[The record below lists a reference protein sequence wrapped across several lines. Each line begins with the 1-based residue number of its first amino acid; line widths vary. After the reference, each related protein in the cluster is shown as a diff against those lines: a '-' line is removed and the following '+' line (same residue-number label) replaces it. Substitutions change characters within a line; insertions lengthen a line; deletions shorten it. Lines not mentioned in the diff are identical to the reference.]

1 MICPK
6 CGAALADG
14 SKFCNVCGAPQEQ
27 PPQQPQ
33 FNQPVY
39 QQPTYAQQVYQDRQK
54 AMQYAQPQQPA
65 SEKPRKKFPVLVV
78 VIAAAVLVLCA
89 AALLLGL
96 VFGKKTV
103 YLTTEQVTENQ
114 TGTTT
119 YTYEYTEDG
128 KLSFYQLEIVYNN
141 EDYYS
146 YREDIT
152 TSVVYT
158 YDKKGKLASVEFEMN
173 GEDYEYE
180 YVYDKEGN
188 LKTLEGDNQEF
199 KIKCDEDGRI
209 TSVKSA
215 DNDSFSGKYSYHD
228 NGILKKASI
237 TRGSMEQELRYN
249 EHGKLLSNELKL
261 SGSLNSRTENKY
273 DDKGNVLENV
283 VETYSWGTLVQT
295 TTTSYTYED
304 GMAVAYEIEISMDEG
319 SVTFLFETEDEGL
332 ERIFEVADI
341 EIVGEDME
349 EMPEEIRDAMDHF
362 TIEMIYDEHGNLLEM
377 NMNLDEMGFSAANS
391 YSYVAV
397 KVPRNYAM
405 IYQDPVYFQAI
416 DASAGAPA
424 APAAAAPYVE
434 ETIPAIPEDVPA
446 Y

>member
-6 CGAALADG
+6 CGAALESG
-14 SKFCNVCGAPQEQ
+14 TRFCNVCGAPQQ
-27 PPQQPQ
+27 PVQPQQPQ

-54 AMQYAQPQQPA
+54 AMQYDA
-65 SEKPRKKFPVLVV
+65 SGQAAPRKPKKKFPVAVV
-78 VIAAAVLVLCA
+78 VIAVAVLALCA
-89 AALLLGL
+89 AALILSLA
-96 VFGKKTV
+96 FGKQTV
-103 YLTTEQVTENQ
+103 YLTAEQVTEDK
-114 TGTTT
+114 TGVTT

-128 KLSFYQLEIVYNN
+128 KLTFVQMEVEYKEA
-141 EDYYS
+141 YS
-146 YREDIT
+146 YMDDTIT
-152 TSVVYT
+152 TITYT
-158 YDKKGKLASVEFEMN
+158 YDKKGKHETVAFELN
-173 GEDYEYE
+173 GESYVYE
-180 YVYDKEGN
+180 YVYDKDGS
-188 LKTLEGDNQEF
+188 LKALEGDNQEF
-199 KIKCDEDGRI
+199 KIKCDDAGRI

-215 DNDSFSGKYSYHD
+215 DNDSFTGKYSYHD
-228 NGILKKASI
+228 NGILKKASVSNE
-237 TRGSMEQELRYN
+237 TVQWEYRYN
-249 EHGKLLSNELKL
+249 EQGKLLSNELKL

-319 SVTFLFETEDEGL
+319 SVTFLFETEDEDL

-349 EMPEEIRDAMDHF
+349 EMPEEIRDAMDLF
-362 TIEMIYDEHGNLLEM
+362 TIEMIYDEHRNLLEM

-397 KVPRNYAM
+397 KVPKNYAM
-405 IYQDPVYFQAI
+405 IYQDPIYFQAI
-416 DASAGAPA
+416 DPSAGAPVGPA
-424 APAAAAPYVE
+424 VDAPAAE
-434 ETIPAIPEDVPA
+434 ETVPA
-446 Y
+446 AGY

>member
-6 CGAALADG
+6 CGAALESG
-14 SKFCNVCGAPQEQ
+14 TRFCNVCGAPQQ
-27 PPQQPQ
+27 PVQPQQPQ

-146 YREDIT
+146 YRENIT

-180 YVYDKEGN
+180 YVYDKDGS

-199 KIKCDEDGRI
+199 KIKCDDAGRI

-249 EHGKLLSNELKL
+249 EQGKLLSNELKFN
-261 SGSLNSRTENKY
+261 GSLNSRTENKY
-273 DDKGNVLENV
+273 DEDGNVLENV

-349 EMPEEIRDAMDHF
+349 EMPEEIRGAMDLF
-362 TIEMIYDEHGNLLEM
+362 TIEMIYDEHRNLLEM
-377 NMNLDEMGFSAANS
+377 NMNLEEMGFSAANS

-405 IYQDPVYFQAI
+405 IYQDPIYFQAI
-416 DASAGAPA
+416 DPSAGAPVGPA
-424 APAAAAPYVE
+424 VDAPVAEETVPAAGH
-434 ETIPAIPEDVPA
+434 
-446 Y
+446 

>member
-6 CGAALADG
+6 CGAALESG
-14 SKFCNVCGAPQEQ
+14 TRFCNVCGAPQQ
-27 PPQQPQ
+27 PVQPRQPQ

-54 AMQYAQPQQPA
+54 AMQYDA
-65 SEKPRKKFPVLVV
+65 SGQAAPRKPKKNFPVAVV
-78 VIAAAVLVLCA
+78 VIAAAVLALCA

-146 YREDIT
+146 YRENIT

-249 EHGKLLSNELKL
+249 EQGKLLSNELKL

-319 SVTFLFETEDEGL
+319 SVTFLFETEDEDL

-349 EMPEEIRDAMDHF
+349 EMPEEIRDAMDLF
-362 TIEMIYDEHGNLLEM
+362 TIEMIYDEHRNLLEM

-397 KVPRNYAM
+397 KVPKNYAM
-405 IYQDPVYFQAI
+405 IYQDPIYFQAI
-416 DASAGAPA
+416 DPSAGAPVGPA
-424 APAAAAPYVE
+424 VDAPAAE
-434 ETIPAIPEDVPA
+434 ETVPA
-446 Y
+446 AGY